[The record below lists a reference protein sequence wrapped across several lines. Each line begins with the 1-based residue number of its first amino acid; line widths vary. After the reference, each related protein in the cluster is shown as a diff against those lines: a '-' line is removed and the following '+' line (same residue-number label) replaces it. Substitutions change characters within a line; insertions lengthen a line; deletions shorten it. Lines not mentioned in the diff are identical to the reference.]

1 MVDQGDNCPIC
12 KVTSDRS
19 TAEAARLAMLK
30 ITRPIQPTFCLYL
43 FICRK
48 IKHYMPQVSVFGSAI
63 IPFRLIFLMWAVFF
77 AEFLLGI
84 PFSYFGIIPRTGF
97 GLIGIL
103 TAPLLH
109 GNFDHLISNTLPL
122 LFLGTAIFFFYQR
135 IGTTVF
141 FRCYFWTNVMVWL
154 FGRRDSSHIGASGV
168 VYGLAFFLI
177 FFGIFRR
184 DFTSMLISMIV
195 IMLYGG
201 VIYGVLPTDP
211 RVSWESHF
219 AGALV
224 GIYTAI
230 GFSTKKEVS

>member
-1 MVDQGDNCPIC
+1 MAP
-12 KVTSDRS
+12 SW
-19 TAEAARLAMLK
+19 
-30 ITRPIQPTFCLYL
+30 
-43 FICRK
+43 
-48 IKHYMPQVSVFGSAI
+48 FGSSV
-63 IPFRLIFLMWAVFF
+63 IPFRIVFLMWAAFYI
-77 AEFLLGI
+77 ELITMI
-84 PFSYFGIIPRTGF
+84 PLSAFGIVPWSFI
-97 GLIGIL
+97 GLVGIF

-109 GNFDHLISNTLPL
+109 GSLQHLLSNTFPL
-122 LFLGTAIFFFYQR
+122 LFLGTVLFFFYER
-135 IGTTVF
+135 IGRVVF
-141 FRCYFWTNVMVWL
+141 FRSYFWTNILVWL
-154 FGRRDSSHIGASGV
+154 FARQSSNHIGASGV

-184 DFTSMLISMIV
+184 DFTSLVISIVV

-230 GFSTKKEVS
+230 GFSSKKQVS